1 MIVMLVKFVIVL
13 KINVKNFISGLNLEI
28 NLNN

>member
-1 MIVMLVKFVIVL
+1 MIIMLVKFVVET
-13 KINVKNFISGLNLEI
+13 INIKNFISGLNLEI